1 MGQSYLVK
9 KVKIKKLL
17 FQKLLSKIIVEMSFI
32 MSKKCRDVFIININK
47 TILTRIKSHITFYLM
62 LNKSP
67 KYDIVLNKKQM

>member
-17 FQKLLSKIIVEMSFI
+17 FQKLLSKIIVEKSFI